1 MADTDLEY
9 TSLPTTDAIES
20 GDEVLLVRDGVPI
33 RFTGILPTEN
43 GVSDA
48 VAEAE
53 AARDAALAYGNA
65 TVKATWT
72 EAAALTGLANGA
84 IVLVVNTDTGT
95 HASVTGDVGAAG
107 GQTPNSG
114 VFRYST
120 SLTALVRIAVLESA
134 VAQAWAESALAPG
147 AAGTKSAKSWVNYLL
162 ADTGFIA
169 VATDMLVGAGGKIA
183 TVAADL
189 LLGAASKIAIVAA
202 DLALGAGSAIRQAIS
217 SATAADSS
225 ATAAAGSASAAAAS
239 AASVPTGAGMAA
251 IRTTGRMPDNVGV
264 TGQPGLVTDTLDFY
278 SGKTVSGW
286 GSAINLKTGAIV
298 NRDQY
303 VTDFA
308 IGTYPTS
315 DLPCVR
321 TGQVT
326 NLIPE
331 DAVRTPPNFAT
342 NVAVQHPT
350 YGVLAY
356 PQSTIL
362 MSSLNPGNGTFTVNM
377 PVVGKLAI
385 YMNGPGQAV
394 SSAGATSPATAT
406 NFGTLVSAPGA
417 WQALNVT
424 AAGNVT
430 LTLSG
435 TDATTSIQVEY
446 RTNQP
451 TFSVPTPFKGSTGTR
466 SADSVLAS
474 GTMLS
479 NFQAS
484 SGTAIFDVHRLSD
497 GGVGTATIVAFNG
510 SQRLAIVSDTQVTY
524 NDGTHSA
531 QCVLPFATFANSV
544 TRVVLAW
551 SAGKVMLFAGS
562 APPIAV
568 AFDLNNGVARTAV
581 RYGAPGTDGQQ
592 SLCGGIAR
600 IAFALNNAALDPVDC
615 YDLANQA
622 RPIPKASAL
631 VRDVPTNEPFPAW
644 RAGLYE
650 MSQGRVLT
658 NGVWPIFIMVGA
670 STTRG
675 NNQVGATTQVSSIAG
690 RWAIRETAA
699 GYPAYLRGLMGS
711 AGYSGTSA
719 QTNSYNPQMSVS
731 AGWTPGWG
739 LTAGGGTLSTTTAGC
754 YEQETPLEV
763 TNGYRWFL
771 FTNNGGVAG
780 VYGRVQ
786 LTATDGT
793 NTATKTFDC
802 NLAAGVSMVEI
813 TAADL
818 AAAGITP
825 TAGGITYKL
834 TTLDAG
840 KRVSIAGR
848 FPWNSL
854 TPHVIVLTAGAPGYT
869 AEAMDFDAISSGSV
883 ENSWYEVLRQMQPTF
898 MTLEIAG
905 NSSVNQTAFTGFK
918 TAIDNLISKCVGTG
932 ADVMMMTN
940 LNLGTTV
947 VAKNIQ
953 DKYQSWAIKR
963 VRPLGGCGTFDLYNL
978 FGKSSDL
985 VSMGLQNTDK
995 IHPTGL
1001 IDSTHPLSGNDIIA
1015 KRFQDL
1021 MGRAAMG
1028 V

>member
-1 MADTDLEY
+1 MGNTIPDYPPAQQPLAGDEQIAAWQNGKQV
-9 TSLPTTDAIES
+9 SLPVKPITDA
-20 GDEVLLVRDGVPI
+20 
-33 RFTGILPTEN
+33 
-43 GVSDA
+43 
-48 VAEAE
+48 
-53 AARDAALAYGNA
+53 
-65 TVKATWT
+65 
-72 EAAALTGLANGA
+72 
-84 IVLVVNTDTGT
+84 
-95 HASVTGDVGAAG
+95 AAG
-107 GQTPNSG
+107 
-114 VFRYST
+114 
-120 SLTALVRIAVLESA
+120 SA
-134 VAQAWAESALAPG
+134 KAWAQSTTPPDP
-147 AAGTKSAKSWVNYLL
+147 TDPTSKSAKSWVNYLL
-162 ADTGFIA
+162 GNSSFLA
-169 VATDMLVGAGGKIA
+169 VAT
-183 TVAADL
+183 DL
-189 LLGAASKIAIVAA
+189 LLGAGSKIATVGADLLSGTSYIASVAA
-202 DLALGAGSAIRQAIS
+202 DLALGGASLIRQAIA
-217 SATAADSS
+217 SAAAAAAS
-225 ATAAAGSASAAAAS
+225 ATAAAGSAAASAAS

-278 SGKTVSGW
+278 SGKTASGW

-298 NRDQY
+298 NRDQF

-385 YMNGPGQAV
+385 WMNGPGQVV
-394 SSAGATSPATAT
+394 SAAGASSPATAT

-424 AAGNVT
+424 ATGNVA

-451 TFSVPTPFKGSTGTR
+451 TLSVPTPFKGSTGTR
-466 SADSVLAS
+466 TADAFLAS

-479 NFQAS
+479 NWQAP
-484 SGTAIFDVHRLSD
+484 SGTAVIDAHRLSD
-497 GGVGTATIVAFNG
+497 GGSGAATVVAFNG
-510 SQRLAIVSDTQVTY
+510 AARLYIGNDTSITY
-524 NDGTHSA
+524 TDGTHS
-531 QCVLPFATFANSV
+531 VSLSLPFSTVANSV
-544 TRVVLAW
+544 PRIVLAW
-551 SAGKVMLFAGS
+551 SAGKVQLYAGS
-562 APPIAV
+562 AAPQAV
-568 AFDLNNGVARTAV
+568 AFDLNNGVARTSV

-600 IAFALNNAALDPVDC
+600 VSFVLNNAMLDPVDC

-631 VRDVPTNEPFPAW
+631 VRDVEANEPFPVW
-644 RAGLYE
+644 RSGLYE

-675 NNQVGATTQVSSIAG
+675 DNQAGATTWASSIAG

-699 GYPAYLRGLMGS
+699 GYPSYMRGLMGS
-711 AGYSGTSA
+711 AGYTSA
-719 QTNSYNPQMSVS
+719 SAMTNNYNPQMSKS
-731 AGWTPGWG
+731 AGWTNGWG

-754 YEQETPLEV
+754 TEQETPLEV

-786 LTATDGT
+786 LTASDGT
-793 NTATKTFDC
+793 HTATKTFDC

-818 AAAGITP
+818 VAAGVVLG
-825 TAGGITYKL
+825 AGAVTYTL
-834 TTLDAG
+834 TTLDSG

-869 AEAMDFDAISSGSV
+869 AEAMDVDAISSGAV
-883 ENSWYEVLRQMQPTF
+883 ENSWYEPLRQMQPTF

-905 NSSVNQTAFTGFK
+905 NSSVNQTAFAGFK
-918 TAIDNLISKCVGTG
+918 TAINNLIAKSVDTG

-953 DKYQSWAIKR
+953 DKYQNYAIGR
-963 VRPLGGCGTFDLYNL
+963 VRPLGGRGTLDLYNL

-985 VSMGLQNTDK
+985 VSMALQNSDK

-1001 IDSTHPLSGNDIIA
+1001 INSAFPLSGNDIIG
-1015 KRFQDL
+1015 KRLQDL

-1028 V
+1028 I